1 MRSVAFYQVLCVVLA
16 LFAGAVGAWCVTHY
30 FGGAHS
36 TPSLHQIIE
45 REFDLT
51 AEQRAAVEVIEQ
63 RYQTRRAEREA
74 EMQAANARLAAA
86 IDEGKA
92 FTPEVQTAIE
102 DFHTAMGHLQRE
114 TIISV
119 LEVRSVLSPEQ
130 QVRFDAT
137 ITASLTDPEL

>member
-1 MRSVAFYQVLCVVLA
+1 MRSIAFYQVLCVVLA
-16 LFAGAVGAWCVTHY
+16 LFAGALGAWCVTHY
-30 FGGAHS
+30 FSGAHS
-36 TPSLHQIIE
+36 APSLHQMIE

-51 AEQRAAVEVIEQ
+51 AEQRATIAEIEQ
-63 RYQTRRAEREA
+63 RYQARRAEREA

-92 FTPEVQTAIE
+92 FTPEVQVAIE
-102 DFHTAMGHLQRE
+102 DFHVAMGHLQRE

-119 LEVRSVLSPEQ
+119 LEIRDVLTPEQ

>member
-1 MRSVAFYQVLCVVLA
+1 MRSPVFYQVLCVVLA
-16 LFAGAVGAWCVTHY
+16 LFAGALGAWCVTHY
-30 FGGAHS
+30 FSGAHS

-45 REFDLT
+45 RELDLT
-51 AEQRAAVEVIEQ
+51 AEQQSAVADVER
-63 RYQTRRAEREA
+63 RYQAHRAEREA

-102 DFHTAMGHLQRE
+102 DFHVAMGHLQRE

-119 LEVRSVLSPEQ
+119 LEIRAVLTPEQ

-137 ITASLTDPEL
+137 ITASLTHPEL

>member
-16 LFAGAVGAWCVTHY
+16 LFAGALGAWCVTHY
-30 FGGAHS
+30 FSGAHR
-36 TPSLHQIIE
+36 TPSLNQMLE
-45 REFDLT
+45 REFELS
-51 AEQRAAVEVIEQ
+51 AEQSSAVAEIEQ
-63 RYQTRRAEREA
+63 RYQARRAVREA

-92 FTPEVQTAIE
+92 FTPEVQVAIE
-102 DFHTAMGHLQRE
+102 DFHVAMGHLQRE

-119 LEVRSVLSPEQ
+119 LEIRGVLTPEQ